1 MKKEFW
7 NPIKFEI
14 CRQFFVKNR
23 FQEFFHQFL
32 LLKKLNYLLSHIII
46 VVVTVVTPKWRWRN
60 TYIWMVLLGF
70 FRTSIFY
77 NRIWDDRV
85 VLTFF
90 YDTVS
95 KVGYVCF
102 YFKTNFTHYTIFGK
116 LHFPNNNWGSSFASR
131 KIVPMHYCLF
141 SDYNF
146 LLVLHSPKGNTLTI
160 FFLFWSMAII
170 ESLELSS

>member
-1 MKKEFW
+1 M
-7 NPIKFEI
+7 
-14 CRQFFVKNR
+14 
-23 FQEFFHQFL
+23 
-32 LLKKLNYLLSHIII
+32 KKLNYLLSHIII

-70 FRTSIFY
+70 FRTSMLY

-116 LHFPNNNWGSSFASR
+116 LHFPTNDWGSSRLLVVKLCQCS
-131 KIVPMHYCLF
+131 IVYFPIIIFCLYSIAQKVIHLLF
-141 SDYNF
+141 SFSFESYNR
-146 LLVLHSPKGNTLTI
+146 
-160 FFLFWSMAII
+160 II
-170 ESLELSS
+170 GIELIAPLALSHF